1 MAANESVSAVD
12 TTQWSILH
20 MHTTLAHIEYCSF
33 MHRLHVRM
41 IRLARNMDR
50 SDSRIPDSSFG
61 TAEEDALRRDF
72 TLNALFYNVN
82 EGKVE
87 DMTGR

>member
-1 MAANESVSAVD
+1 MHSKYVHFSTLVVTGPPEDDHSLI
-12 TTQWSILH
+12 TTKLH
-20 MHTTLAHIEYCSF
+20 APTPFARMMCLAHN
-33 MHRLHVRM
+33 MH
-41 IRLARNMDR
+41 R
-50 SDSRIPDSSFG
+50 SDSRIPETLFG

-72 TLNALFYNVN
+72 TVNALFYNVN

>member
-1 MAANESVSAVD
+1 MWCSDDFLCVCVLAV
-12 TTQWSILH
+12 
-20 MHTTLAHIEYCSF
+20 AC
-33 MHRLHVRM
+33 
-41 IRLARNMDR
+41 R
-50 SDSRIPDSSFG
+50 SDSRIPEASLG

-87 DMTGR
+87 DKTGRC

>member
-1 MAANESVSAVD
+1 MAV
-12 TTQWSILH
+12 
-20 MHTTLAHIEYCSF
+20 YCCVF
-33 MHRLHVRM
+33 
-41 IRLARNMDR
+41 R
-50 SDSRIPDSSFG
+50 SDSRIPKASLG

-87 DMTGR
+87 DMTGRYGAVERTGLRTVVIYSTDMVG

>member
-1 MAANESVSAVD
+1 MTVN
-12 TTQWSILH
+12 
-20 MHTTLAHIEYCSF
+20 
-33 MHRLHVRM
+33 RLRPLYVTV
-41 IRLARNMDR
+41 R
-50 SDSRIPDSSFG
+50 SDSRIPEASIG

-87 DMTGR
+87 DKTGRLELSGHPTRTIKLGGGGC

>member
-1 MAANESVSAVD
+1 MAVCV
-12 TTQWSILH
+12 
-20 MHTTLAHIEYCSF
+20 CVF
-33 MHRLHVRM
+33 
-41 IRLARNMDR
+41 R
-50 SDSRIPDSSFG
+50 SDSRIPEASLG

>member
-1 MAANESVSAVD
+1 MNRYPPCDLCFADV
-12 TTQWSILH
+12 
-20 MHTTLAHIEYCSF
+20 F
-33 MHRLHVRM
+33 
-41 IRLARNMDR
+41 R
-50 SDSRIPDSSFG
+50 SDSRIPEASLG

-87 DMTGR
+87 DKTGRYDRKKWRSP